1 MEAFFPTWEE
11 AVRQLNPYHA
21 GLVVEETDA
30 RFSPEEIAK
39 AQERL
44 DVKLPSY
51 YLELAYEGRAW
62 QVTIEGEESGKAFR
76 LLAPSELMSAAEWVE
91 KNVGNIDWK
100 ESRADIYRQLQKDV
114 VFAVSGT
121 EPWVIRYGDKPCEDG
136 KRAMYTGRINYED
149 FLVEDSDPFTDYTYP
164 GGYCDKAGDLTYW
177 QGLMASALRDALPKE
192 GFTFVTED
200 TELEVNRANESP
212 EGELKGYLRGEWY

>member
-149 FLVEDSDPFTDYTYP
+149 FWLRTAIRLLTIPTP
-164 GGYCDKAGDLTYW
+164 AGTAIRLGT
-177 QGLMASALRDALPKE
+177 
-192 GFTFVTED
+192 
-200 TELEVNRANESP
+200 
-212 EGELKGYLRGEWY
+212 